1 MKAIVVDDF
10 GQENVLRIKELE
22 PFSPGPGQVVVKI
35 VASGVNPVDCYIR
48 SGMYANKPSLPYTPG
63 NDGAGIVME
72 LGMGVSSVKKG
83 DRVFLTGSLTGT
95 YAESA
100 ICAENQIHP
109 LPDHVSFEAAACL
122 GTPYSTAYRALIQKA
137 KPQPGEWLLVHGAT
151 GGVGLAAVQIAKSIE
166 LPIIATGGTKEGR
179 LLLREQGVEFVLDH
193 NSGAYLD
200 SIIEITKGAGANIV
214 LEMLANVNLEKDLK
228 ILSQKGRI
236 VIIGNRGEITISPR
250 DAMVKDAVIMG
261 MMLKN
266 ALPEEMNEI
275 YDALNKGLNED
286 LIKPIVGQMF
296 SLDKAAAAHQMIM
309 KPGAKGNIILVS

>member
-10 GQENVLRIKELE
+10 GQENVLKIKELE
-22 PFSPGPGQVVVKI
+22 PFSPGPGQVVVCI
-35 VASGVNPVDCYIR
+35 AAIGVNPVDTYIR

-63 NDGAGIVME
+63 NDGAGIVIE
-72 LGMGVSSVKKG
+72 LGKGVSSVKEG
-83 DRVFLTGSLTGT
+83 DRVFLTGSLSGT
-95 YAESA
+95 YAEEA
-100 ICAENQIHP
+100 LCAENQIHP
-109 LPDHVSFEAAACL
+109 LPDHISFEAGACL

-151 GGVGLAAVQIAKSIE
+151 GGVGLAAVQIANSIGV
-166 LPIIATGGTKEGR
+166 PVIATGGTKEGR

-200 SIIEITKGAGANIV
+200 SILEITKGAGANIV
-214 LEMLANVNLEKDLK
+214 LEMLANVNLDKDLK

-266 ALPEEMNEI
+266 ALPEELNEI
-275 YDALNKGLNED
+275 YDALNQGLND
-286 LIKPIVGQMF
+286 GAIKPIVGQTF
-296 SLDKAAAAHQMIM
+296 SLDKAATAHQMIM
-309 KPGAKGNIILVS
+309 TPGAKGNIILVS